1 MSLRRRTDYTGAA
14 TESPRKRVVE
24 EKSAL
29 GAGKPATER
38 RRGNLPVRA
47 EWISRVGTSTLY
59 VGVRPEE
66 VLMPR

>member
-1 MSLRRRTDYTGAA
+1 
-14 TESPRKRVVE
+14 VVE

-59 VGVRPEE
+59 VGVRPEG